1 MENIL
6 YLLSEY
12 RYLLLYPLAIVEGPI
27 LAVIAG
33 FLCMNH
39 LFNPLIV
46 YPVIILGDITG
57 DSFVY
62 LFGRVGLP
70 GFLKQIL
77 KKMGF
82 HAEKVQQVKAYFD
95 TNPRKTISLSK
106 ISLGIGIAGIYAAGA
121 VKIPY
126 PKFIGICLITSLIQY
141 VFYLGIGLL
150 FGDAYRQI
158 SQYLDFFAGL
168 MITFGLSI
176 ILFYVIQS
184 KRRQL

>member
-1 MENIL
+1 MEDIL

-39 LFNPLIV
+39 LLNPIIV
-46 YPVIILGDITG
+46 YPVIVLGDITG
-57 DSFVY
+57 DTVCY
-62 LFGRVGLP
+62 LFGRIGVP
-70 GFLKQIL
+70 FFLKKIL
-77 KKMGF
+77 IKMGF
-82 HAEKVQQVKAYFD
+82 HAEKVQRVKAYFD

-126 PKFIGICLITSLIQY
+126 RKFITICLITSLIQY
-141 VFYLGIGLL
+141 IFYLGIGLL

-158 SQYLDFFAGL
+158 SQYLNFFAGL
-168 MITFGLSI
+168 MITSGLSI
-176 ILFYVIQS
+176 LLFYIIQT